1 MRGTEKAL
9 EVEGWRRTR
18 RWACSGLIE
27 GLGATYRA
35 ITGPSHAGR
44 RVGAAEPGGGVGA
57 LPRDKVQYYRIA
69 YASSREASAAVRLLV
84 GLRTV
89 PAADGERILAML
101 DSVQAITWKL
111 IFPNR

>member
-9 EVEGWRRTR
+9 EVERLATDAAVGVF
-18 RWACSGLIE
+18 GLIE

-35 ITGPSHAGR
+35 IGDQATRAVVSVPLNLAEGSGR
-44 RVGAAEPGGGVGA
+44 FG
-57 LPRDKVQYYRIA
+57 RDKVQYYRIA

-84 GLRTV
+84 GLRAV